1 MRDARWLDVDADAAS
16 AARHFRNSVALYRAG
31 GFTHDGLEGYRAQ
44 MAFMHAMQ
52 SAYNS
57 AEAAL
62 MRILRLL
69 EEEVP
74 QGEDWHYRLVERL
87 ASDVSGDHARPA
99 LLPEE
104 VAIDLHETRSFRHR
118 VTHSY
123 GDFDVSR
130 AGPSIEA
137 AERLAGSFVEA
148 IASFKAIVDP
158 ADAEGDEQSGTA

>member
-1 MRDARWLDVDADAAS
+1 MRDARWLDVDADVAS
-16 AARHFRNSVALYRAG
+16 ATRHFRNSVALYRAG
-31 GFTHDGLEGYRAQ
+31 GFTSDGLEGYRAQ

-69 EEEVP
+69 DEEIP
-74 QGEDWHYRLVERL
+74 QGEDWHYKLIERL

-99 LLPEE
+99 LLPKD
-104 VAIDLHETRSFRHR
+104 VAVDLHETRSFRHR

-130 AGPSIEA
+130 AGPSVA
-137 AERLAGSFVEA
+137 AAGRLAGSFAKA
-148 IASFKAIVDP
+148 IASFKEIVDP
-158 ADAEGDEQSGTA
+158 TDESDE